1 MAQVGVGRGA
11 EGAKCG
17 CAGSWEDASPCSG
30 GGGGGAGEALC
41 PASVRASAGCTA
53 LCVQGLSLGA
63 SGALFEG
70 RAGRASRSLG
80 NAIASTPETQPA
92 GRKSDEGAH
101 GAGLPPETP
110 GGGGM
115 SPGPSHSAA
124 LGRVASEL
132 SCNGQVKAHR

>member
-1 MAQVGVGRGA
+1 MRLRGQLGGRQPLQWGRG
-11 EGAKCG
+11 GR
-17 CAGSWEDASPCSG
+17 
-30 GGGGGAGEALC
+30 GAGEALC

-110 GGGGM
+110 GGM
-115 SPGPSHSAA
+115 SPAPSHSAA

>member
-17 CAGSWEDASPCSG
+17 CAGSWEDASPCG
-30 GGGGGAGEALC
+30 GGRAGRGAGEALC
-41 PASVRASAGCTA
+41 LTSVRASAGCTA

-70 RAGRASRSLG
+70 RAGRASQSPG

-101 GAGLPPETP
+101 GARLPPEAP
-110 GGGGM
+110 GGCPQPPPTQWPLGGW
-115 SPGPSHSAA
+115 PQNC
-124 LGRVASEL
+124 L
-132 SCNGQVKAHR
+132 SCNGQGKAHR